1 MKIASF
7 NINGIKA
14 RVEALQEWLKEAEPD
29 VAILQE
35 IKSVDD
41 NFPRGLFED
50 MGYNVETHGQKS
62 FNGVALLSKR
72 PLEDVSRGLP
82 GAEGAGRDGA
92 DDIEARYIEATVVGD
107 TQAIRICGLYLPN
120 GNPVELTPEG
130 APVPG
135 SKYDFKLKWFE
146 RLEAR
151 ARELMRE
158 EQPFLMAG
166 DFNLIPQ
173 PEDAKRPEAWKDDA
187 LFRLE
192 SRAAFRRLMN
202 LGFTDALR
210 VKNNAP
216 NTYTFWD
223 YQGGAFDKNDGIR
236 IDHFLL
242 SPQAA
247 DLLRDCQIDAYTR
260 AKAKPSD
267 HVPIWV
273 DLDL

>member
-1 MKIASF
+1 MDFATIYNTYYDRLFRVSLAIIRDRQHAEDNVQETF
-7 NINGIKA
+7 IKA
-14 RVEALQEWLKEAEPD
+14 FKKQ
-29 VAILQE
+29 
-35 IKSVDD
+35 DD
-41 NFPRGLFED
+41 LED
-50 MGYNVETHGQKS
+50 MFG
-62 FNGVALLSKR
+62 
-72 PLEDVSRGLP
+72 
-82 GAEGAGRDGA
+82 
-92 DDIEARYIEATVVGD
+92 
-107 TQAIRICGLYLPN
+107 
-120 GNPVELTPEG
+120 
-130 APVPG
+130 
-135 SKYDFKLKWFE
+135 
-146 RLEAR
+146 EAR

-216 NTYTFWD
+216 ETYTFWD